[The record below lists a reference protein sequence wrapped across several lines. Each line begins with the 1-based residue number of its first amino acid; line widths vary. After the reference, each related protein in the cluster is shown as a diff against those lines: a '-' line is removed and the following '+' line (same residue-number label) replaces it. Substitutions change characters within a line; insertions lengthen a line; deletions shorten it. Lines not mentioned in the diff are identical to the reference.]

1 MWDRISCA
9 ELEATKEEL
18 RTRRREM
25 IRRDAEELQA
35 IDQDQSEIEA
45 FDQLIGAMPNR
56 FKIGRS
62 SRNELGGGETGSE
75 NENIEGGVFSYHA
88 AQKSRLHEL
97 GIGDDQIRN
106 MDPKKAHRIL
116 GIAS

>member
-45 FDQLIGAMPNR
+45 FDQLIGAMANR

-62 SRNELGGGETGSE
+62 GRNELGGGETGSE
-75 NENIEGGVFSYHA
+75 ILRGCLFL
-88 AQKSRLHEL
+88 SRRR
-97 GIGDDQIRN
+97 RN
-106 MDPKKAHRIL
+106 R
-116 GIAS
+116 GFTS

>member
-45 FDQLIGAMPNR
+45 CDQLIGAMANR

-62 SRNELGGGETGSE
+62 GRNELGGGETGSE

-106 MDPKKAHRIL
+106 MDPKKAHR
-116 GIAS
+116 

>member
-45 FDQLIGAMPNR
+45 FDQLIGLWLIDLKSAGPVEMSWAAVKP
-56 FKIGRS
+56 
-62 SRNELGGGETGSE
+62 
-75 NENIEGGVFSYHA
+75 
-88 AQKSRLHEL
+88 AQKT
-97 GIGDDQIRN
+97 
-106 MDPKKAHRIL
+106 RIL
-116 GIAS
+116 RGVSFLITQRRNRGFTS